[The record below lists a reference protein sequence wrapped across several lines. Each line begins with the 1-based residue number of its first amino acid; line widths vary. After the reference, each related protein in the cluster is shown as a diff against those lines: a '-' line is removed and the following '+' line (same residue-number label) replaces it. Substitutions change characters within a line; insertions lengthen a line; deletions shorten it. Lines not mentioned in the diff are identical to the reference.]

1 MEYIKLNKES
11 GSTTRINFNN
21 GVPYIS
27 YRILDDIPWLK
38 NAVSTRLGGVS
49 KDYLASMNLGFN
61 RGDLDE
67 NVIRNHEI
75 FANVIGVNP
84 KNIVT
89 GNQTHT
95 TNVKVVTKDDCGKG
109 IYRDRNYTDIDGLIT
124 NEKGIVLATYYAD
137 CVPLLIVDT
146 KNKAIGLSHSGWRG
160 TVGKIWKSYN
170 REDGRTY
177 GTKPE
182 DIVACIGPS
191 ICQKCY
197 EISEEVAVQFKEA
210 FPDNIKE
217 ILIDKGN
224 GKYQLDLWECNR
236 INFKEAGVLP
246 ENIKVTDICTC
257 HNTDVLFSH
266 RGHNG
271 KRGNIGAF
279 YQLYKLDNR
288 VKDIWKMF
296 TNMY

>member
-89 GNQTHT
+89 GNQAHT

-160 TVGKIWKSYN
+160 TVGKIGKVTI
-170 REDGRTY
+170 EKMGELY

-279 YQLYKLDNR
+279 LSI
-288 VKDIWKMF
+288 V
-296 TNMY
+296 

>member
-1 MEYIKLNKES
+1 MEYIQLNKES

-67 NVIRNHEI
+67 NVIRNHET
-75 FANVIGVNP
+75 FANAIGVNP

-160 TVGKIWKSYN
+160 TVGKIGKVTI
-170 REDGRTY
+170 EKMGELY

-271 KRGNIGAF
+271 KRGNLGAF
-279 YQLYKLDNR
+279 LSI
-288 VKDIWKMF
+288 V
-296 TNMY
+296 

>member
-49 KDYLASMNLGFN
+49 KDYRASMNLGFN

-67 NVIRNHEI
+67 TVIRNHEI

-160 TVGKIWKSYN
+160 TVGKIGKVTI
-170 REDGRTY
+170 EKMGELY

-279 YQLYKLDNR
+279 LSI
-288 VKDIWKMF
+288 V
-296 TNMY
+296 

>member
-137 CVPLLIVDT
+137 CVLLLIVDT

-160 TVGKIWKSYN
+160 TVGKIGKVTI
-170 REDGRTY
+170 EKMGELY

-279 YQLYKLDNR
+279 LSI
-288 VKDIWKMF
+288 V
-296 TNMY
+296 

>member
-1 MEYIKLNKES
+1 MEYIQLNKES

-160 TVGKIWKSYN
+160 TVGKIGKVTI
-170 REDGRTY
+170 EKMGELY

-224 GKYQLDLWECNR
+224 VKYQLDLWECNR

-271 KRGNIGAF
+271 KRGNLGAF
-279 YQLYKLDNR
+279 LSI
-288 VKDIWKMF
+288 V
-296 TNMY
+296 

>member
-27 YRILDDIPWLK
+27 YRILDDIPWHK

-160 TVGKIWKSYN
+160 TVGKIGKVTI
-170 REDGRTY
+170 EKMGELY

-279 YQLYKLDNR
+279 LSI
-288 VKDIWKMF
+288 V
-296 TNMY
+296 

>member
-109 IYRDRNYTDIDGLIT
+109 IYRDRNYTDIDVLIT

-160 TVGKIWKSYN
+160 TVGKIGKVTI
-170 REDGRTY
+170 EKMGELY

-271 KRGNIGAF
+271 KRGNLGAF
-279 YQLYKLDNR
+279 LS
-288 VKDIWKMF
+288 VV
-296 TNMY
+296 

>member
-109 IYRDRNYTDIDGLIT
+109 IYRDRNYKDIDGLIT

-160 TVGKIWKSYN
+160 TVGKIGKVTI
-170 REDGRTY
+170 EKMGELY

-210 FPDNIKE
+210 FPNNIKE

-271 KRGNIGAF
+271 KRGNLGAF
-279 YQLYKLDNR
+279 LSI
-288 VKDIWKMF
+288 V
-296 TNMY
+296 

>member
-1 MEYIKLNKES
+1 MEYIQLNKES

-67 NVIRNHEI
+67 NVIRNDEI
-75 FANVIGVNP
+75 FANAIGVNP

-160 TVGKIWKSYN
+160 TVGKIGKVTI
-170 REDGRTY
+170 EKMGELY

-217 ILIDKGN
+217 ILINKGN

-271 KRGNIGAF
+271 KRGNLGAF
-279 YQLYKLDNR
+279 LSI
-288 VKDIWKMF
+288 V
-296 TNMY
+296 

>member
-137 CVPLLIVDT
+137 CVPLLIADT

-160 TVGKIWKSYN
+160 TVGKIGKVTI
-170 REDGRTY
+170 EKMGELY

-271 KRGNIGAF
+271 KRGNLGAF
-279 YQLYKLDNR
+279 LSI
-288 VKDIWKMF
+288 V
-296 TNMY
+296 

>member
-160 TVGKIWKSYN
+160 TVGKIGKVTI
-170 REDGRTY
+170 EKTGELY

-279 YQLYKLDNR
+279 LSI
-288 VKDIWKMF
+288 V
-296 TNMY
+296 

>member
-1 MEYIKLNKES
+1 MEYIQLNKES

-137 CVPLLIVDT
+137 CVPLLIVDI

-160 TVGKIWKSYN
+160 TVGKIGKVTI
-170 REDGRTY
+170 EKMGELY

-271 KRGNIGAF
+271 KRGNLGAF
-279 YQLYKLDNR
+279 LSI
-288 VKDIWKMF
+288 V
-296 TNMY
+296 

>member
-27 YRILDDIPWLK
+27 YRILDDILWLK

-109 IYRDRNYTDIDGLIT
+109 IYRDRNYTDIEGLIT

-160 TVGKIWKSYN
+160 TVGKIGKVTI
-170 REDGRTY
+170 EKMGELY

-197 EISEEVAVQFKEA
+197 EISEKVAVQFKEA

-271 KRGNIGAF
+271 KRGNLGAF
-279 YQLYKLDNR
+279 LSI
-288 VKDIWKMF
+288 V
-296 TNMY
+296 

>member
-1 MEYIKLNKES
+1 MEYIQLNKES

-75 FANVIGVNP
+75 FANAIGVNP

-160 TVGKIWKSYN
+160 TVGKIGKVTI
-170 REDGRTY
+170 EKMGELY

-182 DIVACIGPS
+182 DIVACIDPS

-271 KRGNIGAF
+271 KRGNLGAF
-279 YQLYKLDNR
+279 LSI
-288 VKDIWKMF
+288 V
-296 TNMY
+296 

>member
-49 KDYLASMNLGFN
+49 KYYLAIMNLGFN

-160 TVGKIWKSYN
+160 TVGKIGKVTI
-170 REDGRTY
+170 EKMGELY

-279 YQLYKLDNR
+279 LSI
-288 VKDIWKMF
+288 V
-296 TNMY
+296 

>member
-160 TVGKIWKSYN
+160 TVGKIGKVTI
-170 REDGRTY
+170 EKMGELY

-217 ILIDKGN
+217 IFIDKGN

-271 KRGNIGAF
+271 KRGNLGAF
-279 YQLYKLDNR
+279 LSI
-288 VKDIWKMF
+288 V
-296 TNMY
+296 

>member
-160 TVGKIWKSYN
+160 TVGKIGKVTI
-170 REDGRTY
+170 EKMGELY

-217 ILIDKGN
+217 ILIDKVN

-279 YQLYKLDNR
+279 LSI
-288 VKDIWKMF
+288 V
-296 TNMY
+296 